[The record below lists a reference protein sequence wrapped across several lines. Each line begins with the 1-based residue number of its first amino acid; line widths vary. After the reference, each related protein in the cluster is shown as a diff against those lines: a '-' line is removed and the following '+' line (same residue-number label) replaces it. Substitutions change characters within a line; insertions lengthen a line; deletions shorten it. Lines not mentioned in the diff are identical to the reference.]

1 MSFEL
6 ISKEKNVA
14 RVKLVISKEDFEK
27 AIQKAY
33 NKNKSQFNIPGFRKG
48 KAPLAVIESKYGK
61 SVFYD
66 DAIDEAFPDEYI
78 ACLKDGEF
86 EAVAAPTLVE
96 LNEVGENGATL
107 TIDIALNPEFEV
119 AEYKGIKTGPIVYT
133 FDKADLDE
141 KIKELQDKDAR
152 LETLE
157 DEASQ
162 KGDTVVID
170 FEGFVDDVAF
180 EGGKGEDYPL
190 TLGSNTF
197 IPGFEDQLIGFKG
210 GNNVDV
216 KVTFPTEYHAE
227 DLAGKD
233 AVFKVT
239 VKAVQRKQYPEVDDE
254 FAIDLGYESL
264 EEMNAKLKEEIETRK
279 ADELKNG
286 ALNTIM
292 FELLDKT
299 EIDLPPMLIKERTEQ
314 VKEENDNMLRQRGI
328 EPEAYY
334 KFIAMQSGT
343 EDTSQFMEVFEK
355 QAIRELKT
363 ELISKKIIELENI
376 EVAAEDLDKELARY
390 AEASNQELD
399 AFKEN
404 VSDYIKEYIEFNLK
418 QLKMYDFL
426 LENADTSK

>member
-33 NKNKSQFNIPGFRKG
+33 NKNKSKFIVPGFRKG

-66 DAIDEAFPDEYI
+66 DAIDEAFPDEYL
-78 ACLKDGEF
+78 ACLKEGEF

-96 LNEVGENGATL
+96 LNEIGENGATL
-107 TIDIALNPEFEV
+107 TIDIALHPEFEIC
-119 AEYKGIKTGPIVYT
+119 EYKGIKTGPIKYT
-133 FDKADLDE
+133 FKKADLE
-141 KIKELQDKDAR
+141 AKIKELQDKDAR

-157 DEASQ
+157 DEIS
-162 KGDTVVID
+162 KKDDTVIID

-180 EGGKGEDYPL
+180 AGGKGEDYSL

-197 IPGFEDQLIGFKG
+197 IPGFEDQLIGKKAG
-210 GNNVDV
+210 DNVDV
-216 KVTFPTEYHAE
+216 KVTFPSEYHAE
-227 DLAGKD
+227 ELAGKD
-233 AVFKVT
+233 AVFKVA
-239 VKAVQRKQYPEVDDE
+239 VKAVQRKQLPEVDDE

-264 EEMNAKLKEEIETRK
+264 EEMNNTLKEEIKTRK

-286 ALNTIM
+286 AINTIM
-292 FELLDKT
+292 AELLEKT
-299 EIDLPPMLIKERTEQ
+299 QIELPPMLVKERTEQ
-314 VKEENDNMLRQRGI
+314 AKEENDNMLRQRGLD
-328 EPEAYY
+328 PETYY
-334 KFIAMQSGT
+334 KFVAMQTGT
-343 EDTSQFMEVFEK
+343 DDVSQFMEIFEK

-376 EVAAEDLDKELARY
+376 KVSSEELDKELEKY
-390 AEASNQELD
+390 AEAYKQD
-399 AFKEN
+399 VVAFKET
-404 VSDYIKEYIEFNLK
+404 VSDYVKEYIEFNLK
-418 QLKMYDFL
+418 QIKMYDFL

>member
-33 NKNKSQFNIPGFRKG
+33 NKNKSKFIVPGFRKG

-66 DAIDEAFPDEYI
+66 DAIDEAFPDEYL
-78 ACLKDGEF
+78 ACLKEGEF

-96 LNEVGENGATL
+96 LNEIGENGATL
-107 TIDIALNPEFEV
+107 TIDIALHPEFEIC
-119 AEYKGIKTGPIVYT
+119 EYKGIKTGPIKYT
-133 FDKADLDE
+133 FKKADLE
-141 KIKELQDKDAR
+141 AKIKELQDKDAR

-157 DEASQ
+157 DEIS
-162 KGDTVVID
+162 KKDDTVIID

-180 EGGKGEDYPL
+180 AGGKGEDYSL

-197 IPGFEDQLIGFKG
+197 IPGFEDQLIGKKAG
-210 GNNVDV
+210 DNVDV
-216 KVTFPTEYHAE
+216 KVTFPSEYHAE
-227 DLAGKD
+227 ELAGKD
-233 AVFKVT
+233 AVFKVA
-239 VKAVQRKQYPEVDDE
+239 VKAVQRKQLPEVDDE

-264 EEMNAKLKEEIETRK
+264 EEMNNTLKEEIKTRK

-286 ALNTIM
+286 AINTIM
-292 FELLDKT
+292 AELLEKT
-299 EIDLPPMLIKERTEQ
+299 QIDLPPMLVKERTEQ
-314 VKEENDNMLRQRGI
+314 AKEENDNMLRQRGLD
-328 EPEAYY
+328 PETYY
-334 KFIAMQSGT
+334 KFVAMQTGT
-343 EDTSQFMEVFEK
+343 DDISQFMEIFEK

-376 EVAAEDLDKELARY
+376 EVSSEELDKELEKY
-390 AEASNQELD
+390 AEAYKQD
-399 AFKEN
+399 VAAFKET
-404 VSDYIKEYIEFNLK
+404 VSDYVKEYIEFNLK
-418 QLKMYDFL
+418 QIKMYDFL